1 MNPVPVPTLITKA
14 AVRSARV
21 NAPHIDLLAADFYV
35 NDARNSY
42 AWMRTH
48 APVSYDEANDLWGV
62 ATYAGVMAVGRD
74 PETFSSAGGSRPD
87 TGPMPWM
94 IDLDAPEHLKRRKLV
109 SRGFTPARVRATREH
124 LGEICDD
131 LVDRVCERG
140 ECDFVHDLAAPLPMI
155 VIGDM
160 LGIPASDR
168 SDLLRWSDDMLRSLS
183 GDPESLAAAA
193 AAFGE
198 FNAYARRM
206 IATRREAPTDD
217 LVSVLVHAEVD
228 GARLTDDEI
237 VMETLLLL
245 VGGDETTR
253 HVTTGGMLQLLA
265 EPDTKARLTADL
277 DLLPNAVEE
286 MLRWVTPIKN
296 MARTTTRAVDVDGV
310 SLPPGAKLVVLYES
324 ANFDETQ
331 FTEPDVFDI
340 ERAPNDHLAFGF
352 GAHFCLGASLAR
364 LELVVMLE
372 RVLRRLFDLELATDE
387 PPRPTINGVDA
398 MPVAF
403 RATAPLR
410 R

>member
-1 MNPVPVPTLITKA
+1 M
-14 AVRSARV
+14 
-21 NAPHIDLLAADFYV
+21 NAPKIDLLASDFYV
-35 NDARNSY
+35 NGARDAY
-42 AWMRTH
+42 AWMREH
-48 APVSYDEANDLWGV
+48 APVYHDEANELWGV
-62 ATYAGVMAVGRD
+62 ATHTGVMAVGRN
-74 PETFSSAGGSRPD
+74 PATFSSARGSRPD

-94 IDLDAPEHLKRRKLV
+94 IDMDAPDHLKRRKLV
-109 SRGFTPARVRATREH
+109 SRGFTPARVRATRDH
-124 LGEICDD
+124 VKEICDD

-140 ECDFVHDLAAPLPMI
+140 ECDFVRDLAAPLPMV

-168 SDLLRWSDDMLRSLS
+168 DALLRWSDDMLRSLS

-198 FNAYARRM
+198 YNGYARTM
-206 IATRREAPTDD
+206 IAERRAAPRDD

-228 GARLTDDEI
+228 GAHLTDDEI

-265 EPDTKARLTADL
+265 EPETKARLTADL

-296 MARTTTRAVDVDGV
+296 MARSTTCAVDLEGA
-310 SLPPGAKLVVLYES
+310 SLPAGAKLVVLYES
-324 ANFDETQ
+324 ANFDDRQ
-331 FTEPDVFDI
+331 FAAPEVFDT
-340 ERAPNDHLAFGF
+340 ERAPNDHVAFGF

-364 LELVVMLE
+364 LELVVMFE
-372 RVLRRLFDLELATDE
+372 RLLQRMPDLELASNE
-387 PPRPTINGVDA
+387 PPRLTINGVTA
-398 MPVAF
+398 MPVRF
-403 RATAPLR
+403 RPTAPTPR
-410 R
+410 